1 MGLFSSVAP
10 IPASPPVGPEPSL
23 PWPPRRAGGAECR

>member
-1 MGLFSSVAP
+1 MGELPIHAP

-23 PWPPRRAGGAECR
+23 PWPPRSR